1 MDGDPL
7 PTAQELEGWLLLS
20 DALAQVKTVQ
30 GSDAYASL
38 VGGLASG
45 LIRSASENYQLDR
58 EKPKGLGAIRQAVWQ
73 AIEQQGHLH
82 AKPVWLTNNLEV
94 SIFASY
100 NRSNVHKFFT
110 VRVDPQ
116 GVARMLPVQSRP
128 SPASRHAAI
137 AVAPHAGGRPR
148 KDYWDRL
155 WAHIAAELYSGR
167 LVPSRQAA
175 IEQAMLDWAA
185 ANDCALSE
193 QSARSRARLVMAAI
207 SEKDKN

>member
-7 PTAQELEGWLLLS
+7 PTAEELEGWLLLS

-38 VGGLASG
+38 VGALASG
-45 LIRSASENYQLDR
+45 HIRSASENYQLDR
-58 EKPKGLGAIRQAVWQ
+58 EKPKGLGTIRQAVWQ

-110 VRVDPQ
+110 VRVDPA
-116 GVARMLPVQSRP
+116 GIANMLPSAKP
-128 SPASRHAAI
+128 LPASGSASAP
-137 AVAPHAGGRPR
+137 ALPHAGGRPR

-167 LVPSRQAA
+167 LVPDKQAVL
-175 IEQAMLDWAA
+175 EKAMLDWAT
-185 ANDCALSE
+185 ANGCALSE

-207 SEKDKN
+207 GKEGKN